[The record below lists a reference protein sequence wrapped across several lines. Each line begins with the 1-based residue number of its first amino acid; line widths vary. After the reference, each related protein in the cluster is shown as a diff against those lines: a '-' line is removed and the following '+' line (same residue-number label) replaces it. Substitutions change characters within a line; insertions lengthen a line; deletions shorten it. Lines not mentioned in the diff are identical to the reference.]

1 MLMLIVT
8 WTHPSIS
15 NLQISC
21 CLGHAVTVS
30 VCFSPRYLCSL
41 HEELSG
47 SSPVSPV
54 IEDMLLR
61 NWIPWVF
68 RIGCRDQQTLWGL
81 SAASVLTVKTR
92 AIRIDWLGLDHYIMY
107 LTVAAWAAHAL
118 QVSSS
123 DLGSCPL
130 NTKKK
135 VKYIQIYWKG
145 SHYNTEPRPL
155 PLRTC
160 GPQCP
165 QSKRP
170 TKVYQGSDAFKEPTI
185 ASLAAFPV
193 GTWTHLYSTVGLCW
207 VGLDRSYTFFFSLD
221 RCYHNRSVRGNWMRI
236 YKDPA
241 EMPVEST
248 MWMLRKDW
256 HKRTK
261 TQQQAHQVAYIGQPT
276 KQQHRKSVGVRQPVC
291 KVVVVLWCCML
302 LYSECKPIQ
311 FNEHP
316 FQRFRCL
323 SEAAPSYKLTE
334 SIYQSINQKCIGQ
347 SILTKQQAGFRALGQ
362 RCTAYSLQPGMQT
375 TSGPECPH
383 SHLWWVAS
391 WTFNKH
397 QQKLTNIK
405 INVM

>member
-1 MLMLIVT
+1 MGFKCGIRADGQNTCDSHRLV
-8 WTHPSIS
+8 
-15 NLQISC
+15 
-21 CLGHAVTVS
+21 G
-30 VCFSPRYLCSL
+30 
-41 HEELSG
+41 SG
-47 SSPVSPV
+47 SLYYV
-54 IEDMLLR
+54 IDCGGLGCTCASSIFK
-61 NWIPWVF
+61 WPWV
-68 RIGCRDQQTLWGL
+68 L
-81 SAASVLTVKTR
+81 S
-92 AIRIDWLGLDHYIMY
+92 IEY
-107 LTVAAWAAHAL
+107 
-118 QVSSS
+118 Q
-123 DLGSCPL
+123 
-130 NTKKK
+130 KK
-135 VKYIQIYWKG
+135 VKYIQIHWKG

-193 GTWTHLYSTVGLCW
+193 GTWMHLYSIVGLCW
-207 VGLDRSYTFFFSLD
+207 VGLDRSYAFFIIFLQLGSLLSQPFGSWQLD
-221 RCYHNRSVRGNWMRI
+221 EDT
-236 YKDPA
+236 KDQA

-311 FNEHP
+311 FNNHP
-316 FQRFRCL
+316 FHRFRCL

-334 SIYQSINQKCIGQ
+334 SIYQSINQSKVHWPVNPHETTSWIPR
-347 SILTKQQAGFRALGQ
+347 IRPALH
-362 RCTAYSLQPGMQT
+362 SLQPGMQT

-397 QQKLTNIK
+397 QQRLTNIK

>member
-1 MLMLIVT
+1 MR
-8 WTHPSIS
+8 HPCWRSKHVRFASIGWVW
-15 NLQISC
+15 I
-21 CLGHAVTVS
+21 TI
-30 VCFSPRYLCSL
+30 LCNWL
-41 HEELSG
+41 WRPG
-47 SSPVSPV
+47 CTCASS
-54 IEDMLLR
+54 IFK
-61 NWIPWVF
+61 WPWV
-68 RIGCRDQQTLWGL
+68 L
-81 SAASVLTVKTR
+81 SIEYNK
-92 AIRIDWLGLDHYIMY
+92 
-107 LTVAAWAAHAL
+107 
-118 QVSSS
+118 
-123 DLGSCPL
+123 
-130 NTKKK
+130 N
-135 VKYIQIYWKG
+135 VKYIQIHWKG

-193 GTWTHLYSTVGLCW
+193 GTWMHHTASVFYSWVMLGWPWQILCIFLQLGSLLSQPFGSW
-207 VGLDRSYTFFFSLD
+207 QLDEDT
-221 RCYHNRSVRGNWMRI
+221 
-236 YKDPA
+236 KDQA

-311 FNEHP
+311 FNNHS
-316 FQRFRCL
+316 FHRFRCL

-362 RCTAYSLQPGMQT
+362 RCTAYSQVCKRP
-375 TSGPECPH
+375 
-383 SHLWWVAS
+383 VAQNARIL
-391 WTFNKH
+391 TFGE
-397 QQKLTNIK
+397 
-405 INVM
+405 